1 MAVQGDVLTA
11 KWLSRRQVA
20 LVLGITVEDVA
31 KLDGNRLHPVKDR
44 GRCWRYD
51 SAEIRSLMG
60 SRGGQTMTTTST
72 DGEVTAAAFELFEQ
86 GKSLPQVVIATRQ
99 TAACVSARRREYDE
113 MTGALLLPAAVVH
126 ELASLLG
133 RKREELSAEALV
145 EAIRSSLAVQF
156 RLGQEEGRPASAAVD
171 FGEIVDPITGQR
183 RRVIPANSNAASEPP
198 AMKASNT

>member
-1 MAVQGDVLTA
+1 MAVQGDVLAA

-20 LVLGITVEDVA
+20 LLLGITVEAVA
-31 KLDGNRLHPVKDR
+31 KLDGIRLHPVKDR

-51 SAEIRSLMG
+51 SAEIRSMLG
-60 SRGGQTMTTTST
+60 NRGGAPVATNSI

-86 GKSLPQVVIATRQ
+86 GKTLPQVVIATRQ
-99 TAACVSARRREYDE
+99 TAACVQARRREYDE

-126 ELASLLG
+126 ELTSLLG
-133 RKREELSAEALV
+133 RRRDELSAEALA
-145 EAIRSSLAVQF
+145 EAIRSSLALQF
-156 RLGQEEGRPASAAVD
+156 RLGQEEGRPQSAAVD